1 MVCYSLPSRSPMCT
15 PNTFK
20 PKVTL
25 TAKIS
30 NIENKLK
37 EADKEKSQLREKK
50 TASKGRIEQLEAE
63 VKHLKCCV
71 PEAKERAHRNIMEQV
86 HHLAPG
92 IDFSH
97 VHHDYRVVNGEI
109 VNPNKKDSVNNPPLS
124 QDVASH
130 NVNNP
135 PLPQHVASQN
145 SQDEGHLPH
154 PIQASLQNSQTI
166 GIQNLG
172 KDPVPNNEEAKTLN
186 LRSESQY
193 AKFQQMSNQ
202 H

>member
-145 SQDEGHLPH
+145 VNNPPLWLYHKSSLKMKVTYHTLYKLLFKILRQLEFKIWEKIPFLIMRKPKHL
-154 PIQASLQNSQTI
+154 I
-166 GIQNLG
+166 
-172 KDPVPNNEEAKTLN
+172 
-186 LRSESQY
+186 
-193 AKFQQMSNQ
+193 
-202 H
+202 